1 MNTPTLPAELDL
13 AIEGMT
19 CASCVRRV
27 EKALAGVPGVST
39 AHVNLAT
46 ERAHVAWQGDAADAL
61 LAAVAKAGYEA
72 RVIEDPSRQAEQ
84 LNAQREAE
92 ARRLQGRFWL
102 AVALALPVFLLE
114 MGGHVFPPVHGWISA
129 HIGMQN
135 SWLLQALLT
144 TLLLA
149 GPGRHFFL
157 LGLPALWRRAPDMN
171 SLVALGAGSAWA
183 YSLVATLLPD
193 ALPAGTGAVYFEAA
207 AVIVTLI
214 LLGRMLE
221 ARAKGRTGAAIARL
235 AALQP
240 RTARVLRDGASVDLP
255 IAEVRAGDHVLV
267 RPGEKIPVDGAV
279 LDGGSYVDESMITG
293 EPVPVEKA
301 RGAAVTGG
309 TLNTTGALTV
319 RVTHTGADTALARI
333 AQLVEQAQGAR
344 LPIQALVDR
353 VTYYFVPA
361 ILLAALLTFAAWLAW
376 GPAPA
381 LPLALVHAVA
391 VLIVACPCAMG
402 LATPMSIM
410 VGTGR
415 AAELGVLFRQGTA
428 LQTLRDVDVVAFDKT
443 GTLTLGKPA
452 LTDMQLAAGLRGNG
466 AGEDHAALPGG
477 QNGANAGAPARADVL
492 TRDDV
497 LAWTAAV
504 QSASEHPIAVA
515 ILAAAQAAGLTV
527 PAVQDFQAL
536 TGAGVR
542 GTVQGRK
549 LLLGSAALMRQEGVD
564 ISAFAATT
572 EAWANAGKTPIHV
585 AIDGRLAALM
595 AVSDPIKPGAA
606 QAIAALHASGVRT
619 AMITG
624 DDRRTAQAVARELGI
639 DDVYAETLPA
649 DKQRM
654 IARLQ
659 TQLQKPAQAQA
670 QTPAQPSTD
679 AQAIG
684 GNAKPR
690 KVAFVG
696 DGINDAPALAAADV
710 GIAIGTGTDV
720 ALDAADVV
728 LMSGDPRGVPRAIG
742 VSHATLVNIRQ
753 NLFWAFAYNVAL
765 IPLAAGVLQPL
776 GGPALSPIFA
786 AAAMALS
793 SVFVVG
799 NALRLKRYG
808 SRQDSPRT
816 SDSTLGS
823 AR

>member
-1 MNTPTLPAELDL
+1 MNTPTLATTELDL
-13 AIEGMT
+13 AIEGMS

-27 EKALAGVPGVST
+27 EKALTAVPGVTGAS
-39 AHVNLAT
+39 VNLAT
-46 ERAHVAWQGDAADAL
+46 ERAHVAWQGDGADAL

-72 RVIEDPSRQAEQ
+72 QVIEDPRRQAEL

-92 ARRLQGRFWL
+92 AQRLQGRFWL
-102 AVALALPVFLLE
+102 ALALALPVFLLE
-114 MGGHVFPPVHGWISA
+114 MGGHMFPPLHGWIAS
-129 HIGMQN
+129 HIGMQH

-193 ALPAGTGAVYFEAA
+193 ALPAGTAAVYFEAA

-240 RTARVLRDGASVDLP
+240 RTARVLRANAPVDLP

-267 RPGEKIPVDGAV
+267 RPGEKIPVDGEV

-293 EPVPVEKA
+293 EPVPVEKT

-428 LQTLRDVDVVAFDKT
+428 LQTLRDVAVVAFDKT
-443 GTLTLGKPA
+443 GTLTIGKPA
-452 LTDMQLAAGLRGNG
+452 LTDMQLATDSAIT
-466 AGEDHAALPGG
+466 
-477 QNGANAGAPARADVL
+477 Q
-492 TRDDV
+492 DDV

-549 LLLGSAALMRQEGVD
+549 LLLGSAALMRAEDVD
-564 ISAFAATT
+564 IAAFAATT

-585 AIDGRLAALM
+585 AIDGRLAALL

-606 QAIAALHASGVRT
+606 AAIAALHASGVRT

-649 DKQRM
+649 DKQRV
-654 IARLQ
+654 I
-659 TQLQKPAQAQA
+659 TQLQVQWPADRQATALPLAQAQPLKRA
-670 QTPAQPSTD
+670 QAPASKGT
-679 AQAIG
+679 QAIG
-684 GNAKPR
+684 AETTTFKNQ

-799 NALRLKRYG
+799 NALRLKRW
-808 SRQDSPRT
+808 
-816 SDSTLGS
+816 S
-823 AR
+823 AQ

>member
-1 MNTPTLPAELDL
+1 MNTPALPATELDL
-13 AIEGMT
+13 AIEGMS

-27 EKALAGVPGVST
+27 EKALAAVPGVSD
-39 AHVNLAT
+39 ASVNLAT
-46 ERAHVAWQGDAADAL
+46 ERARVAWQGGVADPL
-61 LAAVAKAGYEA
+61 LAAVAKAGYA
-72 RVIEDPSRQAEQ
+72 AHVIEDPSRQAAQ
-84 LNAQREAE
+84 LNAHREAE
-92 ARRLQGRFWL
+92 ARRLQRRFWL
-102 AVALALPVFLLE
+102 ALVLALPVFLLE
-114 MGGHVFPPVHGWISA
+114 MGGHLFAPVHGWIDA
-129 HIGMQN
+129 HLGMRQ
-135 SWLLQALLT
+135 SWLVQALLT
-144 TLLLA
+144 TVLLA
-149 GPGRHFFL
+149 GPGRDFFL

-171 SLVALGAGSAWA
+171 SLVALGAGSAWG
-183 YSLVATLLPD
+183 YSLVATFLPD

-240 RTARVLRDGASVDLP
+240 RTARVTRAGATVDLP
-255 IAEVRAGDHVLV
+255 IAEVRVGDQVMV
-267 RPGEKIPVDGAV
+267 RPGEKIPVDGEV
-279 LDGGSYVDESMITG
+279 IDGGSYVDESMITG

-301 RGAAVTGG
+301 RGAGVTGG
-309 TLNTTGALTV
+309 TLNTTGALTL
-319 RVTHTGADTALARI
+319 RVTHTGTDTALARI

-361 ILLAALLTFAAWLAW
+361 ILCAALLTFAAWLAW
-376 GPAPA
+376 GPAPS

-443 GTLTLGKPA
+443 GTLTVGKPS
-452 LTDMQLAAGLRGNG
+452 LTDMQLAPGL
-466 AGEDHAALPGG
+466 A
-477 QNGANAGAPARADVL
+477 
-492 TRDDV
+492 RDDV
-497 LAWTAAV
+497 LAWTAGV

-515 ILAAAQAAGLTV
+515 ILAAARDARLDIPPV
-527 PAVQDFQAL
+527 RDFEAL

-542 GTVQGRK
+542 GTVGERQI
-549 LLLGSAALMRQEGVD
+549 LLGSAALMRQAGVD
-564 ISAFAATT
+564 IAVFGDLAD
-572 EAWANAGKTPIHV
+572 AWASAGKTPIHV
-585 AIDGRLAALM
+585 AIDGRAAALM
-595 AVSDPIKPGAA
+595 AVADPIKPGAA
-606 QAIAALHASGVRT
+606 GAIAALHAAGVRT

-649 DKQRM
+649 DKQRL
-654 IARLQ
+654 IA
-659 TQLQKPAQAQA
+659 QLQATGRDQAHGRNQ
-670 QTPAQPSTD
+670 
-679 AQAIG
+679 
-684 GNAKPR
+684 R
-690 KVAFVG
+690 VAFVG

-728 LMSGDPRGVPRAIG
+728 LMSGDPQGVPRAIG

-808 SRQDSPRT
+808 AGRKAS
-816 SDSTLGS
+816 
-823 AR
+823 

>member
-1 MNTPTLPAELDL
+1 MNTPALPATELDL
-13 AIEGMT
+13 AIEGMS

-27 EKALAGVPGVST
+27 EKALAAVPGVSE
-39 AHVNLAT
+39 ASVNLAT
-46 ERAHVAWQGDAADAL
+46 ERARVAWQGGLADPL
-61 LAAVAKAGYEA
+61 LAAVAKAGYA
-72 RVIEDPSRQAEQ
+72 AHVIEDPSRQAEQ

-92 ARRLQGRFWL
+92 ALRLQRRFWL
-102 AVALALPVFLLE
+102 ALALALPVFLLE
-114 MGGHVFPPVHGWISA
+114 MGGHVFPPLHDWIHV
-129 HIGMQN
+129 HIGMQR

-144 TLLLA
+144 TVLLA
-149 GPGRHFFL
+149 GPGRDFFL

-171 SLVALGAGSAWA
+171 SLVALGAGSAWG
-183 YSLVATLLPD
+183 YSMVATLLPG

-240 RTARVLRDGASVDLP
+240 RTARVLRGDAATDLP
-255 IAEVRAGDHVLV
+255 IAEVRAGDRVLV
-267 RPGEKIPVDGAV
+267 RPGEKIPVDGEV
-279 LDGGSYVDESMITG
+279 VDGGSYVDESMITG

-361 ILLAALLTFAAWLAW
+361 ILLAALLAFAAWLAW
-376 GPAPA
+376 GPAPS

-443 GTLTLGKPA
+443 GTLTVGKPA
-452 LTDMQLAAGLRGNG
+452 LTDMQLAEGL
-466 AGEDHAALPGG
+466 A
-477 QNGANAGAPARADVL
+477 
-492 TRDDV
+492 RDDV

-515 ILAAAQAAGLTV
+515 VLAAAREAGIA
-527 PAVQDFQAL
+527 PPPVQDFEAL

-542 GTVQGRK
+542 GTVQGRR
-549 LLLGSAALMRQEGVD
+549 LVLGSAALMRQEGVD
-564 ISAFAATT
+564 IAAFGATAET
-572 EAWANAGKTPIHV
+572 WANAGKTPIHV
-585 AIDGRLAALM
+585 AIDGQAAALM
-595 AVSDPIKPGAA
+595 AVSDPVKPGAA
-606 QAIAALHASGVRT
+606 AAVAALHAAGVRT

-639 DDVYAETLPA
+639 DEVHAETLPA
-649 DKQRM
+649 DKQRV

-659 TQLQKPAQAQA
+659 GLAGPGPDGTAAMTATTLGTAMAATTSAAATTQASPETHGKRPV
-670 QTPAQPSTD
+670 
-679 AQAIG
+679 
-684 GNAKPR
+684 
-690 KVAFVG
+690 VAFVG

-728 LMSGDPRGVPRAIG
+728 LMSGDPQGVPRAIG

-776 GGPALSPIFA
+776 GGPTLSPIFA

-808 SRQDSPRT
+808 AGGT
-816 SDSTLGS
+816 H
-823 AR
+823 A

>member
-1 MNTPTLPAELDL
+1 MNTPSLATTELDL
-13 AIEGMT
+13 AIEGMS

-27 EKALAGVPGVST
+27 EKALTAVPGVT
-39 AHVNLAT
+39 GANVNLAT
-46 ERAHVAWQGDAADAL
+46 ERAHVAWQGDGADAL

-72 RVIEDPSRQAEQ
+72 HVIEDPRRQAEQ

-102 AVALALPVFLLE
+102 ALALALPVFLLE
-114 MGGHVFPPVHGWISA
+114 MGGHVFPPLHGWIA
-129 HIGMQN
+129 THIGMQH

-240 RTARVLRDGASVDLP
+240 RTARVLRTDAPVDLP
-255 IAEVRAGDHVLV
+255 IAEVRAGDQVLV
-267 RPGEKIPVDGAV
+267 RPGEKIPVDGEV

-293 EPVPVEKA
+293 EPVPVEKT
-301 RGAAVTGG
+301 RGATVTGG

-443 GTLTLGKPA
+443 GTLTIGKPA
-452 LTDMQLAAGLRGNG
+452 LTDTQLAAD
-466 AGEDHAALPGG
+466 E
-477 QNGANAGAPARADVL
+477 VL
-492 TRDDV
+492 TQDDV

-515 ILAAAQAAGLTV
+515 ILAAAQAAGLTI

-549 LLLGSAALMRQEGVD
+549 LLLGSAALMRDEGVD
-564 ISAFAATT
+564 IAAFGATA
-572 EAWANAGKTPIHV
+572 EAWANAGKTPVHV

-606 QAIAALHASGVRT
+606 EAIAALHASGVRT

-624 DDRRTAQAVARELGI
+624 DDRRTAQAVARALGI

-649 DKQRM
+649 DKQRV
-654 IARLQ
+654 I
-659 TQLQKPAQAQA
+659 TQLQ
-670 QTPAQPSTD
+670 
-679 AQAIG
+679 G
-684 GNAKPR
+684 AKPQ

-808 SRQDSPRT
+808 AGQDVREVH
-816 SDSTLGS
+816 DASTATAHGAAAGNAAEDADGNAGKASAASQDANTTRGS
-823 AR
+823 A